1 MFNVVKCVGRCCS
14 KWKDLKCCG
23 SLAFSFVSILF
34 SSTSKRI
41 YNRGPLFGIFLYFV
55 FVCLRLRLF
64 SYFVLGWKESMI
76 TSLNIIGKQSFHR
89 IYFWSEHFLVVI
101 FLPYVGFWRCII
113 IFPRCICF
121 WLNLRLPFNAIILPV
136 YICIWLNLSLTHFA
150 FWRCN
155 NIGCLTVFGKFYFV
169 PLQRE

>member
-1 MFNVVKCVGRCCS
+1 MFKCVGRCCCS

-41 YNRGPLFGIFLYFV
+41 YNRGPLFVVFWYFLL
-55 FVCLRLRLF
+55 VCLRLRLF

-89 IYFWSEHFLVVI
+89 IYFWSEYFLVVV
-101 FLPYVGFWRCII
+101 FLPRFGFWRCII
-113 IFPRCICF
+113 IFPLCICF
-121 WLNLRLPFNAIILPV
+121 WLNFVFLCYNIACLYLYLAELIFDPF
-136 YICIWLNLSLTHFA
+136 CFLT
-150 FWRCN
+150 
-155 NIGCLTVFGKFYFV
+155 L
-169 PLQRE
+169 

>member
-1 MFNVVKCVGRCCS
+1 MFKCVGRCCCS

-41 YNRGPLFGIFLYFV
+41 YNRGPLFV
-55 FVCLRLRLF
+55 
-64 SYFVLGWKESMI
+64 
-76 TSLNIIGKQSFHR
+76 
-89 IYFWSEHFLVVI
+89 FLVFFTCVFKAEI
-101 FLPYVGFWRCII
+101 VFIFCSWLKRIDDHFTQYNRKTVFPSNLFLVDVFLPRFGFWRCIM
-113 IFPRCICF
+113 IFPLCICF
-121 WLNLRLPFNAIILPV
+121 WLNLRLPFNAITLPV

>member
-1 MFNVVKCVGRCCS
+1 MLFKCVGRCCCS

-41 YNRGPLFGIFLYFV
+41 YNGGPLFV
-55 FVCLRLRLF
+55 FVVVFFTCVFKAEIVFIFCSWL
-64 SYFVLGWKESMI
+64 K
-76 TSLNIIGKQSFHR
+76 R
-89 IYFWSEHFLVVI
+89 IDDHCTQYNRKTVFPSNLFLVWAFFGGCI
-101 FLPYVGFWRCII
+101 FALRWVLTCII